1 MSPKNGQIFHRIFTS
16 TIFVIDKIK
25 KYPLFALFLFLGLI
39 FFVLGLISLLASSSN
54 DSAIIFEGDSA
65 RQQEVLSATAS
76 ASQKGILVDVAGA
89 VVSPGVYRIGVNGR
103 IKDALIAAHGLA
115 ENADREYVSKNI
127 NLAQKLVDGGKI
139 YIPTKTDNLKLKIQ
153 NYEASENGSI
163 NVNTASSLE
172 LESLP
177 GVGAVTAQK
186 IIDNRPYGA
195 IEELI
200 GKKSVSKSVFEKI
213 KEKITL
219 Y

>member
-39 FFVLGLISLLASSSN
+39 FFVLGLISLLASSNN
-54 DSAIIFEGDSA
+54 DSAIIFEGDST
-65 RQQEVLSATAS
+65 RQQDVLSTTAS

-89 VVSPGVYRIGVNGR
+89 VVQPGVYRIGADGR

-127 NLAQKLVDGGKI
+127 NLAQKLVDGAKVYFPKVGESR
-139 YIPTKTDNLKLKIQ
+139 Q
-153 NYEASENGSI
+153 SSEGIKNSVI
-163 NVNTASSLE
+163 NINTASLE
-172 LESLP
+172 ELDGLP
-177 GVGAVTAQK
+177 GIGAVTAQK

-195 IEELI
+195 IEELVS
-200 GKKSVSKSVFEKI
+200 KKAVSKSVFEKV
-213 KEKITL
+213 KGRVSVF
-219 Y
+219 